1 MANMCIGTYEGH
13 YIYKY
18 TEEEFKALVK
28 RERNK
33 VYLVNG
39 YMVLNDA
46 IVGKFSGYS
55 VSPAEAGAN
64 IYDLF
69 GVARPVM
76 PKRNKK
82 RNVAVPEEPR
92 VEEEVVAEEP
102 VSIDT
107 LVE

>member
-18 TEEEFKALVK
+18 TVEEFKALAK

-39 YMVLNDA
+39 YMVLNDVV
-46 IVGKFSGYS
+46 VGKFSGYTI
-55 VSPAEAGAN
+55 SPAEAGAN

-69 GVARPVM
+69 GVERPAM

-82 RNVAVPEEPR
+82 RSVVAVPEELR
-92 VEEEVVAEEP
+92 AEEP

>member
-1 MANMCIGTYEGH
+1 MANMCIGTYEGY

-18 TEEEFKALVK
+18 TVEEFKALTK

-39 YMVLNDA
+39 YMVLNDVV
-46 IVGKFSGYS
+46 VGKFSGYTI
-55 VSPAEAGAN
+55 SPAEAGAN

-69 GVARPVM
+69 GVERPAM
-76 PKRNKK
+76 PKPRKK
-82 RNVAVPEEPR
+82 RNAAVVVPEEPR
-92 VEEEVVAEEP
+92 VEEP